1 MKKLVSIICVLIVV
15 MTFSGCKGGL
25 YMEDFENVQWTCSE
39 IELQYTYYDVET
51 GFAMGTI
58 VKDNEYIDI
67 VCRYSLSKTIDIY
80 DKEKYESRTGDEV
93 CEPLL
98 IGGYKIEGDIATVK
112 ILQDN
117 LFNGEYLDKEIHLT
131 KTPIE

>member
-15 MTFSGCKGGL
+15 MTISGCKAGL

-67 VCRYSLSKTIDIY
+67 VCRYSLCKTIDIY

-93 CEPLL
+93 CEPLF
-98 IGGYKIEGDIATVK
+98 IGSYKIEGDIATVK
-112 ILQDN
+112 ITTDN
-117 LFNGEYLDKEIHLT
+117 FFNGEYLDKEIELT
-131 KTPIE
+131 KTPLK